1 MDSDQND
8 EIIKLKQQLV
18 EKDQELSKLRE
29 EKDLLEESL
38 EETEET
44 VKEAR
49 TGFQKRIDELTN
61 DIEEKDEQIDTL
73 TGEVTQLKKNNQT
86 QDNSPEVVNSLKEQL
101 LLKDETVS
109 EIREKLHKGGMTI
122 NNLHMEIGD
131 LKDNLSSAKDSIT
144 SKSEKI
150 KEMRDENSQ
159 LKSSMS
165 ELQSKLDNLQTIPEG
180 SEISVDNEGGKVQ
193 MEVLKKE
200 MTRKNED
207 LMSLRI
213 QLEKCQ
219 KQLNDISKSP
229 KSTEPDENQHST
241 NDPTKDHDEMT
252 QEKSKIKDLE
262 LQLEKA
268 QSDNIKILIGFA
280 LLVLVIAVL
289 LAKLIY

>member
-49 TGFQKRIDELTN
+49 KGFQKRIDELTN

-73 TGEVTQLKKNNQT
+73 TG
-86 QDNSPEVVNSLKEQL
+86 SSLKEQL
-101 LLKDETVS
+101 RLKDETVI
-109 EIREKLHKGGMTI
+109 EIKETLHKGGMTI

-131 LKDNLSSAKDSIT
+131 LKDNLATAKDSIT
-144 SKSEKI
+144 LKSEKI

-159 LKSSMS
+159 LKSSVS
-165 ELQSKLDNLQTIPEG
+165 ELQRKLDNLQTIPEAG
-180 SEISVDNEGGKVQ
+180 SEISVDPEGGKVQ
-193 MEVLKKE
+193 IEVLKKE
-200 MTRKNED
+200 ISRKNEE

-219 KQLNDISKSP
+219 KQLNDLSKSP
-229 KSTEPDENQHST
+229 KSTEPDESQHS
-241 NDPTKDHDEMT
+241 NNEPTKIHEDVT
-252 QEKSKIKDLE
+252 QEKSKINDLE

-268 QSDNIKILIGFA
+268 QSDNMKILIGFG

-289 LAKLIY
+289 VAKLIY